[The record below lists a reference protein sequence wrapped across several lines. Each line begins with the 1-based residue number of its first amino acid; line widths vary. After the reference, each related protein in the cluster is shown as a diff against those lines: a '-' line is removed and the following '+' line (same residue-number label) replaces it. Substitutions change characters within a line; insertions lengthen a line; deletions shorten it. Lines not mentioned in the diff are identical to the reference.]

1 LPAKADI
8 QLLEN
13 GQFVKYDYAEGEV
26 NFTGA
31 GEWMMVFNEI
41 KLYRE
46 EQLDCEFAMK
56 KDDYVARVYSPL
68 DPATVD
74 WSKQSRYFGGKNY
87 DPETGAEIEIEKVTA
102 KPDMYEL
109 HYNENPFHFEQDTK
123 PMAMKPG
130 TNMVPRVFKTNVG
143 DIYTTNMVNAD
154 TLVLG
159 DTLVPGANG
168 VLEAGA
174 EGDMVW
180 QVVKVYN
187 MPDFQKGVK
196 LMRIK

>member
-1 LPAKADI
+1 
-8 QLLEN
+8 
-13 GQFVKYDYAEGEV
+13 
-26 NFTGA
+26 
-31 GEWMMVFNEI
+31 
-41 KLYRE
+41 
-46 EQLDCEFAMK
+46 MK

-154 TLVLG
+154 TLALG

>member
-1 LPAKADI
+1 LPANADI

-13 GQFVKYDYAEGEV
+13 GQFVKYDYATGEV
-26 NFTGA
+26 NFAGK

-41 KLYRE
+41 KLYRDG
-46 EQLDCEFAMK
+46 QLDCEFAMK

-87 DPETGAEIEIEKVTA
+87 DQDGNEIAIEKVTA

-109 HYNENPFHFEQDTK
+109 HYNEDPFHFESDTK
-123 PMAMKPG
+123 PMMMPTG

-154 TLVLG
+154 TLALG

-168 VLEAGA
+168 VLEAGT